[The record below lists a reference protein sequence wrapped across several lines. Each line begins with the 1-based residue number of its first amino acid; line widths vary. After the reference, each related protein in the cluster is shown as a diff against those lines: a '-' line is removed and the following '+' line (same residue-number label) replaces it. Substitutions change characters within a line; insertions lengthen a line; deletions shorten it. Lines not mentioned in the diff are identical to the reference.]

1 MIENIPAFLNLKA
14 VLFANQLFAQC
25 QARLEKLF
33 IQHGVVSEMQR
44 TSFVIHIIDSE
55 HIRSDNVFETIF
67 RAFPESYVNVIEFT
81 QEQYLG
87 IDEPE
92 SVE

>member
-1 MIENIPAFLNLKA
+1 
-14 VLFANQLFAQC
+14 
-25 QARLEKLF
+25 
-33 IQHGVVSEMQR
+33 MQR
-44 TSFVIHIIDSE
+44 TSFIVHLIDSE
-55 HIRSDNVFETIF
+55 HIRSDEVFETVF
-67 RAFPESYVNVIEFT
+67 RAFPESYINVIEFT

>member
-1 MIENIPAFLNLKA
+1 
-14 VLFANQLFAQC
+14 
-25 QARLEKLF
+25 
-33 IQHGVVSEMQR
+33 MQR
-44 TSFVIHIIDSE
+44 TSFIIHMIDSE
-55 HIRSDNVFETIF
+55 HIRSDDVFETIF
-67 RAFPESYVNVIEFT
+67 RAFPGSYVNVIEFT